1 MTSGVEFWLCVWR
14 AVLGLSSLEGS
25 LTYHSS
31 HSTVRV
37 LGQITVSSSLL

>member
-25 LTYHSS
+25 L
-31 HSTVRV
+31 
-37 LGQITVSSSLL
+37 IISLESL